1 MRPFVISTLRSV
13 NLVLDSSL
21 FSLFLK
27 TKFHFVYL
35 ILSPAINTGSDE
47 LKLEVA
53 RTCHVLSAG
62 AAVATGAAAAAVSL
76 QQQQQHQQQPSSDV
90 GGNEAPILVG
100 YLWKKSQSASRADE
114 TNPVWFRRWFVL
126 KRDNCL
132 YYFKNQEVNIKLIP
146 LFLALSLA
154 STSSP
159 YSSRLFVGVTLR
171 SQV

>member
-62 AAVATGAAAAAVSL
+62 AAVATGAAVSL
-76 QQQQQHQQQPSSDV
+76 QQQQHQQQPSSDV

-154 STSSP
+154 STSSL